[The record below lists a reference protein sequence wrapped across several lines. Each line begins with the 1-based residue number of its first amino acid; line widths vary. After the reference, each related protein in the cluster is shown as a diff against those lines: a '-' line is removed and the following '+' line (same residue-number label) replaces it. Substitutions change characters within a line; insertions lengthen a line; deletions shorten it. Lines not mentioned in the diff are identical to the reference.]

1 MKKLI
6 LFASLV
12 LSAALQYG
20 CSTKEVGKQDTAEP
34 VKLNRDT
41 VSMLLRGTSFYVTEA
56 WQIAGKDSVD
66 MFKEDSLLREY
77 ANAAY
82 INFFISKGKGQLMFH
97 GGHPIPNTVMPGN
110 ALTFS
115 LNIRIYLPMQM
126 ELKWDDEKGTLWVE
140 SYGTTSYLPMI
151 VPAKKGYLDP
161 ASFLLYWSMDEAK
174 NAVIKP
180 SIKFIY
186 ENDDPKLGK
195 VTYKVTLKPM
205 YEYYRA
211 PYQQNDANFVVF

>member
-1 MKKLI
+1 
-6 LFASLV
+6 
-12 LSAALQYG
+12 
-20 CSTKEVGKQDTAEP
+20 
-34 VKLNRDT
+34 
-41 VSMLLRGTSFYVTEA
+41 
-56 WQIAGKDSVD
+56 
-66 MFKEDSLLREY
+66 MFKEDTLLREY

-82 INFFISKGKGQLMFH
+82 LNFFISKGKGHLMFH
-97 GGHPIPNTVMPGN
+97 GGHPIPNTVMPSN

-140 SYGTTSYLPMI
+140 SYGITSYLPMI

-211 PYQQNDANFVVF
+211 PNQQGNANFVVF